1 MKIGSI
7 QSLLPFQKT
16 FSGQKP
22 AGQPVELRT
31 RSFTMTLPACWQVR
45 GREDGGRGSC
55 GREDRLLVA
64 NYVLQGKDNATYR
77 ASLNSCRSL
86 LHDTMLEAANDDQ
99 YEADSGFEVI
109 HHAPG
114 IVVERH
120 RATRRQ
126 DGAFL
131 AQYSILSG
139 DCMIFM
145 LYEGPSDMAAQMS
158 ELEQAI
164 QSIVWH

>member
-16 FSGQKP
+16 LSGQQP
-22 AGQPVELRT
+22 SGQPVELRT
-31 RSFTMTLPACWQVR
+31 RSFTLTLPAGWQVR
-45 GREDGGRGSC
+45 GREDGGRGSR
-55 GREDRLLVA
+55 GQGDRLLVA
-64 NYVLQGKDNATYR
+64 NYVLQSADNATYR

-86 LHDTMLEAANDDQ
+86 LHDAMLEAANDDQ
-99 YEADSGFEVI
+99 YDADSGFEVI

-120 RATRRQ
+120 HATRRQ

-145 LYEGPSDMAAQMS
+145 LYEGPRDMHEQLS

-164 QSIVWH
+164 QKIVWH